1 MSGTLKSRFK
11 RGLYRTAVRFM
22 PPPLREILGGS
33 AVTRRLRDRFFRPDG
48 QPELVQGEM
57 AWRDFRFQFS
67 APVQVF
73 DRAER
78 RGVENRICRL
88 AQSLLEPG
96 DSAVDVGANYG
107 FISLVL
113 GRCVEPG
120 GRVLSFEIDPL
131 IREAVTTSRDASGL
145 GEVIQLASK
154 GAAAT
159 DTGALTTVDSAV
171 RELSLER
178 LRFLKIDVDGL
189 DFEVL
194 QGATD
199 TLRAW
204 HPVVV
209 IEMTRSAEAIYDA
222 LADAGYRCFMDQE
235 NQPVVRGERVENLIA
250 SVEPVRIPPPA

>member
-1 MSGTLKSRFK
+1 MSGTLKSRLK
-11 RGLYRTAVRFM
+11 HGLYRAAVRTLS
-22 PPPLREILGGS
+22 PTLRETLGRA
-33 AVTRRLRDRFFRPDG
+33 AVTRRLRDRFFRPG
-48 QPELVQGEM
+48 GRPELLRGEV

-67 APVQVF
+67 APFQVF

-88 AQSLLEPG
+88 AQSLLADG
-96 DSAVDVGANYG
+96 DSAIDVGANYG
-107 FISLVL
+107 FVSLVL
-113 GRCVEPG
+113 GRCVAPA
-120 GRVLSFEIDPL
+120 GRVLSFEIDPR
-131 IREAVTTSRDASGL
+131 IRAAVAESRDASGL
-145 GEVIQLASK
+145 AEVIQLAPK
-154 GAAAT
+154 GAGAT
-159 DTGALTTVDSAV
+159 DTDALTTVDSAA

-178 LRFLKIDVDGL
+178 IRFLKIDVDGL

-194 QGATD
+194 QGAAD

-222 LADAGYRCFMDQE
+222 LAGAGYRHFMDQE
-235 NQPVVRGERVENLIA
+235 NQPVQRGDRVENLIA